1 MIVKASASALVFFML
16 NFHALSILTVASFCQ
31 SSAILIKELAAIADT
46 GIKIAVYSVNPKDT
60 GC

>member
-1 MIVKASASALVFFML
+1 ML

-31 SSAILIKELAAIADT
+31 SSAILIKELAAVADT

>member
-1 MIVKASASALVFFML
+1 ML

-46 GIKIAVYSVNPKDT
+46 GIKIAVYAVNPKDT

>member
-1 MIVKASASALVFFML
+1 MIVKNQRISAGFFML

-31 SSAILIKELAAIADT
+31 SSAILIKELAAVADT